1 MKKSKQSSAVLC
13 LGVLLSVNAAYAQWP
28 VFDFQEIVPI
38 SKDVK
43 TGVDTIKDLKEQIGE
58 MNKTL
63 NAIGK
68 EAKTVASFSQN
79 ISANGS
85 GNAKSAAEEVQTA
98 SSNSAAIT
106 SQTAET
112 VSDTTTST
120 INTQKNIV
128 NDYVDQASQ
137 IAGIGNNSQNML
149 NKNEEE
155 EEEEEISIAGNIEE
169 LSRIQNEVQAEQKQL
184 AVELNDILE
193 TQLTMLNKASAE
205 NIAAF
210 EELDKILQ
218 NLPQLSPSDKNR
230 LHSRIEEISQ
240 KQRENTDWAV
250 RIVESAKENYN
261 REYNKVI
268 KDGINNYTKIVIAY
282 TKGDDSKENVIAAG
296 NKLKEE
302 TAAINVTPASSVL
315 TELQNAVVEVNKDE
329 KEGDS
334 KKIYSQHSIL
344 QLHCCYTSGCGFYM
358 ADD

>member
-149 NKNEEE
+149 NKNVSNKEIFSYEEE

-315 TELQNAVVEVNKDE
+315 TELQNAVVEVNKDVE
-329 KEGDS
+329 NLVSEIDNILKE
-334 KKIYSQHSIL
+334 QN
-344 QLHCCYTSGCGFYM
+344 
-358 ADD
+358 

>member
-98 SSNSAAIT
+98 SSNSADIT

-149 NKNEEE
+149 NKNVSNKEIFSYEEE

-302 TAAINVTPASSVL
+302 TAAIYVTPASSVL
-315 TELQNAVVEVNKDE
+315 TELQNAVVEINKDVE
-329 KEGDS
+329 NLVSEIDNILKE
-334 KKIYSQHSIL
+334 QN
-344 QLHCCYTSGCGFYM
+344 
-358 ADD
+358 

>member
-149 NKNEEE
+149 NKNVSNKEIFSYEEE

-250 RIVESAKENYN
+250 RIVESAQENYN

-315 TELQNAVVEVNKDE
+315 TELQNAVVEVNKDVE
-329 KEGDS
+329 NLVSEIDNILKE
-334 KKIYSQHSIL
+334 QN
-344 QLHCCYTSGCGFYM
+344 
-358 ADD
+358 

>member
-106 SQTAET
+106 AQTAET

-149 NKNEEE
+149 NKNVSNKEIFSYEEE

-205 NIAAF
+205 NMAAF

-315 TELQNAVVEVNKDE
+315 TELQNAVVEINKDVE
-329 KEGDS
+329 NLVSEIDNILKE
-334 KKIYSQHSIL
+334 QN
-344 QLHCCYTSGCGFYM
+344 
-358 ADD
+358 

>member
-149 NKNEEE
+149 NKNVSNKEIFSY

-315 TELQNAVVEVNKDE
+315 TELQNAVVEINKDVE
-329 KEGDS
+329 NLVSEIDNILKE
-334 KKIYSQHSIL
+334 QN
-344 QLHCCYTSGCGFYM
+344 
-358 ADD
+358 

>member
-149 NKNEEE
+149 NKNVSNKEIFSYEEE

-205 NIAAF
+205 NMAAF

-315 TELQNAVVEVNKDE
+315 TELQNAVVEINKDVE
-329 KEGDS
+329 NLVSEIDNILKE
-334 KKIYSQHSIL
+334 QN
-344 QLHCCYTSGCGFYM
+344 
-358 ADD
+358 

>member
-149 NKNEEE
+149 NKNVSNKEIFSYEEE

-315 TELQNAVVEVNKDE
+315 TELQNAVVEINKDVE
-329 KEGDS
+329 NLVSEIDNILKE
-334 KKIYSQHSIL
+334 QN
-344 QLHCCYTSGCGFYM
+344 
-358 ADD
+358 

>member
-1 MKKSKQSSAVLC
+1 MKRSKQSSAVLC

-149 NKNEEE
+149 NKNVSNKEIFSYEEE

-315 TELQNAVVEVNKDE
+315 TELQNAVVEINKDVE
-329 KEGDS
+329 NLVSEIDNILKE
-334 KKIYSQHSIL
+334 QN
-344 QLHCCYTSGCGFYM
+344 
-358 ADD
+358 

>member
-149 NKNEEE
+149 NKNVSNKEIFSY

-315 TELQNAVVEVNKDE
+315 TELQNAVVEINKDVE
-329 KEGDS
+329 NLVSEIANILKE
-334 KKIYSQHSIL
+334 QN
-344 QLHCCYTSGCGFYM
+344 
-358 ADD
+358 

>member
-1 MKKSKQSSAVLC
+1 M
-13 LGVLLSVNAAYAQWP
+13 
-28 VFDFQEIVPI
+28 
-38 SKDVK
+38 
-43 TGVDTIKDLKEQIGE
+43 
-58 MNKTL
+58 
-63 NAIGK
+63 
-68 EAKTVASFSQN
+68 
-79 ISANGS
+79 
-85 GNAKSAAEEVQTA
+85 
-98 SSNSAAIT
+98 
-106 SQTAET
+106 
-112 VSDTTTST
+112 
-120 INTQKNIV
+120 
-128 NDYVDQASQ
+128 
-137 IAGIGNNSQNML
+137 
-149 NKNEEE
+149 
-155 EEEEEISIAGNIEE
+155 
-169 LSRIQNEVQAEQKQL
+169 QAEQKQL

-315 TELQNAVVEVNKDE
+315 TELQNAVVEVNKDVE
-329 KEGDS
+329 NLVSEIDNILKE
-334 KKIYSQHSIL
+334 QN
-344 QLHCCYTSGCGFYM
+344 
-358 ADD
+358 

>member
-106 SQTAET
+106 AQTAET

-149 NKNEEE
+149 NKNVSNKEIFSYEEE

-315 TELQNAVVEVNKDE
+315 TELQNAVVEINKDVE
-329 KEGDS
+329 NLVSEIDNILKE
-334 KKIYSQHSIL
+334 QN
-344 QLHCCYTSGCGFYM
+344 
-358 ADD
+358 

>member
-149 NKNEEE
+149 NKNVSNKEIFSYEEE

-169 LSRIQNEVQAEQKQL
+169 LSRIQNEVQAEEKQL

-315 TELQNAVVEVNKDE
+315 TELQNAVVEINKDVE
-329 KEGDS
+329 NLVSEIDNILKE
-334 KKIYSQHSIL
+334 QN
-344 QLHCCYTSGCGFYM
+344 
-358 ADD
+358 

>member
-149 NKNEEE
+149 NKNVSNKEIFSYEEE

-240 KQRENTDWAV
+240 KQREIPDWGV

-315 TELQNAVVEVNKDE
+315 TELQNAVVEINKDVE
-329 KEGDS
+329 NLVSEIDNILKE
-334 KKIYSQHSIL
+334 QN
-344 QLHCCYTSGCGFYM
+344 
-358 ADD
+358 